1 VKNVKATGVAFKR
14 AGKIYDFLSNSVD
27 LKRGDFAV
35 IETEKGEDI
44 ASVII
49 PPREMSVADEQG
61 MKKILRKATEE
72 DLNKLEENR
81 KEEQKTFEICKEMIN
96 SHRLQMKL
104 LKSEYTLDRTRLT
117 FYFTAEGRIDFRQL
131 VRDLAREFKTRIE
144 LRQVGVRDA
153 TKILGGF
160 GICGKEFCCSTFLRK
175 FDNISIKMAKD
186 QNLILNPGKISG
198 VCGRL
203 MCCLMYEKD
212 LYEEIEAES
221 EDFVELTDIVD
232 EDAGGKI

>member
-1 VKNVKATGVAFKR
+1 MKNVKATGVAFKR